1 MYRPGFKPAAQYGSR
16 RTWSV
21 KRVTP
26 LDGVTKS
33 DLQGAQIA
41 LIIGG

>member
-1 MYRPGFKPAAQYGSR
+1 MFRPGFKPAALR
-16 RTWSV
+16 LAKDMDI

-26 LDGVTKS
+26 LDGITKAATCRAPNS
-33 DLQGAQIA
+33 Q